1 MYADSLTGLHIV
13 GYLACLAAVA
23 YGVVALIATAL
34 WRGRPVAAGSTYAP
48 VTILKPLCGME
59 TDLYANLRSFCQ
71 QRYPDYQIVF
81 GVQDAGDPALAV
93 VQRLQQEFPA
103 VDITIAIDNG
113 QRACNPKI
121 ENLMGMIGA
130 ARHEYLVIADSDI
143 HVGRDYLSHVCAP
156 LADPQVGMVTCLYR
170 ARPVSGFWSQL
181 NGLFIDDWFVP
192 SVLVTRM
199 FRSQAFVFGATI
211 ALRRSTLIAIGNFS
225 AIANYLADDYRL
237 GELVRRAGLRTVLS
251 SYVVDTLVDEPSFKA
266 LVAHE
271 IRWLRTLRALRP
283 LAYPFIFMTCT
294 LPLALVGVV
303 LTWGQIPA
311 LISFVCV
318 LALRFG
324 LRCLEARQAGARRAL
339 WLLPVRDAL
348 TVYIW
353 FSGLGNPH
361 IRWRSQQYRI
371 ARSGLLRR
379 ISRRTA
385 RRSWR

>member
-1 MYADSLTGLHIV
+1 M
-13 GYLACLAAVA
+13 
-23 YGVVALIATAL
+23 
-34 WRGRPVAAGSTYAP
+34 
-48 VTILKPLCGME
+48 
-59 TDLYANLRSFCQ
+59 
-71 QRYPDYQIVF
+71 
-81 GVQDAGDPALAV
+81 
-93 VQRLQQEFPA
+93 
-103 VDITIAIDNG
+103 
-113 QRACNPKI
+113 
-121 ENLMGMIGA
+121 
-130 ARHEYLVIADSDI
+130 
-143 HVGRDYLSHVCAP
+143 
-156 LADPQVGMVTCLYR
+156 
-170 ARPVSGFWSQL
+170 
-181 NGLFIDDWFVP
+181 
-192 SVLVTRM
+192 
-199 FRSQAFVFGATI
+199 
-211 ALRRSTLIAIGNFS
+211 LRRSTLIAIGNFS

-266 LVAHE
+266 LIAHE

-353 FSGLGNPH
+353 FSGLGNPY